1 MFYPTVKEY
10 RSIRFKGYDIFLQLK
25 LNGVMV
31 ASCLHDQGHNFT
43 KSFMDYTKNEVVN
56 ILKDEIKN
64 RKVDYET
71 I

>member
-10 RSIRFKGYDIFLQLK
+10 RSIRFKGYDIFLELK

-43 KSFMDYTKNEVVN
+43 KSFMDYTKNEVVS
-56 ILKDEIKN
+56 ILKNEIKN
-64 RKVDYET
+64 RKDSYEY
-71 I
+71 

>member
-10 RSIRFKGYDIFLQLK
+10 RPVRFKGYDIFLQLK
-25 LNGVMV
+25 LNNMMV
-31 ASCLHDQGHNFT
+31 ASCLHDDGHNFT

-56 ILKDEIKN
+56 LIKDEIKN

>member
-43 KSFMDYTKNEVVN
+43 KSFMDYTKNEVVS

-64 RKVDYET
+64 RKVSYEY
-71 I
+71 